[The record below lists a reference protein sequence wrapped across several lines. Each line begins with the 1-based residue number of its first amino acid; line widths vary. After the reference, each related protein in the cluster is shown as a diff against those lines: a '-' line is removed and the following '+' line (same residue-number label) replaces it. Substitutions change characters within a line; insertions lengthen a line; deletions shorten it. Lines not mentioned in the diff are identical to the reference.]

1 MTGSGGSV
9 TKNPHYVPRS
19 YLSAWADEKDQVCM
33 RRRANPRAHP
43 VNIKNVAVERGIYGR
58 GQLGQRREDL
68 FGELEEIW
76 PQLRDDFVE
85 SGVAVGN
92 ARRQIAMF
100 AGLQIARTREHIA
113 QVEFITALGDST
125 ADRPL
130 TREAVRRYLVE
141 QHLGFEPNDSEVEGA
156 WSLARALVER
166 EDLPT
171 REDLFGISL
180 DIAVT
185 KLAPCIQEMTWTLEL
200 GRRPILYTSDRPVMM
215 WRPPSPRDAYEGV
228 GLLGA
233 TEVRF
238 PLTPRALLVMR
249 PRGTAAHLRRVEPKR
264 FDEVNRTTALQCF
277 EFLIGTVFQSRRLS
291 SVPLHRRRP
300 ALRFNVGP
308 GFEVDASG
316 ARQPIGEIIHTWV
329 PSPGA

>member
-1 MTGSGGSV
+1 MTGSI

-19 YLSAWADEKDQVCM
+19 YLSAWADEKDQVCL
-33 RRRANPRAHP
+33 RRRDNPRAHP

-68 FGELEEIW
+68 FGELEGIW
-76 PQLRDDFVE
+76 PQLRDEFVA

-92 ARRQIAMF
+92 ARHQIALF

-113 QVEFITALGDST
+113 QVEFVLNLAEST
-125 ADRPL
+125 TERPL
-130 TREAVRRYLVE
+130 TREAVRRYLAE
-141 QHLGFEPNDSEVEGA
+141 QHLGFEPNEREVEGA
-156 WSLARALVER
+156 WSLASVLVER
-166 EDLPT
+166 NDLPT
-171 REDLFGISL
+171 REDLFGTSL

-185 KLAPCIQEMTWTLEL
+185 KLAPCVEEMAWTLEL
-200 GRRPILYTSDRPVMM
+200 SRRPILYTSDRPVMT

-249 PRGTAAHLRRVEPKR
+249 PRGTAEHLQRVEPKR
-264 FDEVNRTTALQCF
+264 FGEVNRTTARQCF
-277 EFLIGTVFQSRRLS
+277 EFLVGTVFQSRRLS
-291 SVPLHRRRP
+291 SITLYRRRP
-300 ALRFNVGP
+300 ALRFNLGP
-308 GFEVDASG
+308 GFQADASG
-316 ARQPIGEIIHTWV
+316 TRHPMGDIIHTWV